1 MGKIAVETRQ
11 DLTRQLRN
19 AERRL
24 GRLRHARACGPEAR
38 EALESAPLAQG
49 AMAVVAGL
57 DRAIAKEEGLISSLS
72 LERKRARL

>member
-57 DRAIAKEEGLISSLS
+57 DRAIAGEMRRISF
-72 LERKRARL
+72 LESKRERL